1 MGKFAESFSLI
12 HLVVQDE
19 LWSQDLVTDLVSNKT
34 KSIEGSG
41 AGRNEAYFL
50 NKRSAEVYE
59 LLWSKDLSSVG
70 VAIQEQLRKN

>member
-1 MGKFAESFSLI
+1 MCTGVFDNIISTLKQETKVS
-12 HLVVQDE
+12 VQ
-19 LWSQDLVTDLVSNKT
+19 SNKT

-41 AGRNEAYFL
+41 AGRNKAYFL

-70 VAIQEQLRKN
+70 VAIYEQLCKN